1 MEKSYSIKE
10 VALFRY
16 GIIADFVNL
25 PPGTKGLYAQIKIK
39 AEQNYL
45 IPGSRRTKVAEETIR
60 SWLKKYRVGG
70 FDALL
75 PKERKDKGKARR
87 LPLEV
92 ADVLLAVK
100 EENPELTVPLVIK
113 KARASGKISDNI
125 RLPESTQLCEYHSQ
139 KPL

>member
-39 AEQNYL
+39 AEQDYL

-92 ADVLLAVK
+92 SALSRSV
-100 EENPELTVPLVIK
+100 
-113 KARASGKISDNI
+113 S
-125 RLPESTQLCEYHSQ
+125 
-139 KPL
+139 